1 MPIVAD
7 QVAAVIGVDTHTDT
21 HTAAVV
27 TTTGTV
33 LAQVSVTAD
42 ATGTRQLL
50 AWAGDHAPDA
60 WWAIEGTRSHG
71 QGLTRAL
78 TAAGHTVLQAPPPP
92 ATTRRRGGKSDT
104 LDAVAAART
113 VLATPLDKVT
123 IPRADGDRE
132 ALRILLTCR
141 RHHTQHR
148 TATVNLLK
156 ALILT
161 AGDQLRDQLRH
172 LPTRAQVRALLTME
186 PPTHADTETSVR
198 HHQLTTL
205 ATTITAADKLLAA
218 NNRDLRTLVTRT
230 CPTLLEQPG
239 VGPVTAATLLTTWS
253 HQGRV
258 RSEAAFAA
266 LCGASPIPAG
276 SGRTNRMR
284 LNRGGDRTANAA
296 LHTIAL
302 TRRRIHPPTRDYV
315 QRRTTEGRTPRDI
328 NRCLKRYLARQLYR
342 LMQTHAA

>member
-7 QVAAVIGVDTHTDT
+7 QTSAVIGVDTHTDT

-27 TTTGTV
+27 TAAGAV
-33 LAQVSVTAD
+33 LAHTAVTAD
-42 ATGTRQLL
+42 PAGISRLL
-50 AWAGDHAPDA
+50 AWAADHAPNG
-60 WWAIEGTRSHG
+60 WWAVEGTRSHG
-71 QGLTRAL
+71 HGLTRAL
-78 TAAGHTVLQAPPPP
+78 IQAGHTVLQAPPPP
-92 ATTRRRGGKSDT
+92 TAVRRRGGKSDS

-113 VLATPLDKVT
+113 VLATPLDKVA

-141 RHHTQHR
+141 RHHTQQR

-161 AGDQLRDQLRH
+161 ADDQLRDQLRH
-172 LPTRAQVRALLTME
+172 LPTRAQVRALASLE
-186 PPTHADTETSVR
+186 PATGTDTQTWVR
-198 HHQLTTL
+198 HRQLHTL
-205 ATTITAADKLLAA
+205 AVAITTTDALLAA
-218 NNRDLRTLVTRT
+218 NYRDLHALATRT
-230 CPTLLEQPG
+230 CPALLAQPG

-253 HQGRV
+253 HHGRV

-266 LCGASPIPAG
+266 LCGASPIPAS

-284 LNRGGDRTANAA
+284 LNRGGDRTANSA

-302 TRRRIHPPTRDYV
+302 TRRRVHQPTRDYV
-315 QRRTTEGRTPRDI
+315 TRRTTEGRTPRDI

-342 LMQTHAA
+342 VMQTHAA